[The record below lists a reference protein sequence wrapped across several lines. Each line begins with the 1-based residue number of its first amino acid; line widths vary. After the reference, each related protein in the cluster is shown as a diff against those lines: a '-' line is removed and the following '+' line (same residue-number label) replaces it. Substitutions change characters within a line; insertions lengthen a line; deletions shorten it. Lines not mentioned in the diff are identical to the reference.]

1 MTFGENL
8 QRLRKEK
15 GLSQEDVAQALF
27 VSRQTIS
34 KWETD
39 KAEPGVDNLKA
50 LAGLYGVSLDR
61 LMMWEKPQAVQP
73 VRSAPSQRCVRE
85 RSPAYLFWTALLVAM
100 TVAVGIFTME
110 NYGSVSIPISL
121 IAMVVGLW
129 VRYPAMWIVLQ
140 CVFVVCAVLGGV
152 NLLLGSFAGALNLLI
167 NGGYILV
174 LYTPSIRRRFRVIK
188 DTPMTILGITGPTGA
203 GKTTALRE
211 IEKLGGAVIDCD
223 AVYHDLLES
232 DITLQGMLESAFGP
246 LRDES
251 GAIDRKKLGTIVFGD
266 PEKLEK
272 LNTIA
277 QTATV
282 KRTQELLEEYR
293 AKGKNLV
300 AIDAIALLESPL
312 AQLCDATIAV
322 IAPPEVRVQRI
333 MAREGI
339 SEEYAWS
346 RVKAQKSEDYFTQGC
361 GYTLYNDCAQAE
373 EFARQA
379 RTLVESIL
387 QEHIQ

>member
-1 MTFGENL
+1 
-8 QRLRKEK
+8 
-15 GLSQEDVAQALF
+15 
-27 VSRQTIS
+27 
-34 KWETD
+34 
-39 KAEPGVDNLKA
+39 
-50 LAGLYGVSLDR
+50 
-61 LMMWEKPQAVQP
+61 
-73 VRSAPSQRCVRE
+73 
-85 RSPAYLFWTALLVAM
+85 
-100 TVAVGIFTME
+100 
-110 NYGSVSIPISL
+110 
-121 IAMVVGLW
+121 
-129 VRYPAMWIVLQ
+129 
-140 CVFVVCAVLGGV
+140 
-152 NLLLGSFAGALNLLI
+152 
-167 NGGYILV
+167 
-174 LYTPSIRRRFRVIK
+174 
-188 DTPMTILGITGPTGA
+188 MTIIGITGPTGA

-223 AVYHDLLES
+223 AVYHDLLER
-232 DITLQGMLESAFGP
+232 DIVLQEMLESAFGP

-266 PEKLEK
+266 PEKLAK

-282 KRTQELLEEYR
+282 RRTQELLEEYR
-293 AKGKNLV
+293 AKGRKLV

-346 RVKAQKSEDYFTQGC
+346 RVKAQKSDDYFTEGC
-361 GYTLYNDCAQAE
+361 DHTLYNDCAQAE
-373 EFARQA
+373 EFALRA
-379 RTLVESIL
+379 KTLVESIL

>member
-1 MTFGENL
+1 
-8 QRLRKEK
+8 
-15 GLSQEDVAQALF
+15 
-27 VSRQTIS
+27 
-34 KWETD
+34 
-39 KAEPGVDNLKA
+39 
-50 LAGLYGVSLDR
+50 
-61 LMMWEKPQAVQP
+61 
-73 VRSAPSQRCVRE
+73 
-85 RSPAYLFWTALLVAM
+85 
-100 TVAVGIFTME
+100 
-110 NYGSVSIPISL
+110 
-121 IAMVVGLW
+121 
-129 VRYPAMWIVLQ
+129 
-140 CVFVVCAVLGGV
+140 
-152 NLLLGSFAGALNLLI
+152 
-167 NGGYILV
+167 
-174 LYTPSIRRRFRVIK
+174 
-188 DTPMTILGITGPTGA
+188 MTIIGITGPTGA

-223 AVYHDLLES
+223 AVYHDLLER
-232 DITLQGMLESAFGP
+232 DIALQGMLESAFGP

-282 KRTQELLEEYR
+282 RRTQELLEEYR
-293 AKGKNLV
+293 AKGRKLV

-333 MAREGI
+333 MVREGI

-346 RVKAQKSEDYFTQGC
+346 RVRAQKSDDYFTEGC
-361 GYTLYNDCAQAE
+361 DYTLYNDCAQAE
-373 EFARQA
+373 EFALRA
-379 RTLVESIL
+379 KTLVESIL

>member
-73 VRSAPSQRCVRE
+73 IRSAPSQRYVRE
-85 RSPAYLFWTALLVAM
+85 RSPAYLFWTALLVAI
-100 TVAVGIFTME
+100 TVAIGIFTME

-129 VRYPAMWIVLQ
+129 VRYPAMWIVIR
-140 CVFVVCAVLGGV
+140 CVFAVCAVLGGV

-246 LRDES
+246 LRDER

-312 AQLCDATIAV
+312 VQLCDATIAV

-346 RVKAQKSEDYFTQGC
+346 RVKAQKSDGYFTQGC